1 MRCRNNVKVGYSLL
15 SCVVMQHLGT
25 WWSTLKGNT
34 VTGVSKLF
42 TICLDLMFVGKYM
55 QFSLI
60 CSLSKSLV
68 LIHLLFSLMLT
79 YVILTLYFNGKA
91 PRMGTSVPFAPLPIG
106 YFQMYLYIFI
116 NINQ

>member
-34 VTGVSKLF
+34 VTSVSKLF
-42 TICLDLMFVGKYM
+42 TICLDLMFSGKYM

-60 CSLSKSLV
+60 CSLPKSLV
-68 LIHLLFSLMLT
+68 LIHVMLTTMYNPMYNTLML
-79 YVILTLYFNGKA
+79 
-91 PRMGTSVPFAPLPIG
+91 PIV
-106 YFQMYLYIFI
+106 YIRRYI
-116 NINQ
+116 CAEQT